1 MNVKP
6 TVLVLP
12 GWQGS
17 GSEHWQTRWE
27 RLHGYQRVDQHDW
40 LHPRRGDWLARLDEV
55 MVDTQGP
62 VVLVAHSL
70 GCALVA
76 AWAQFSRHT
85 QKVRAAL
92 LVAPPDTSQEPLR
105 SALPGWSPLVLSAL
119 PFPSVVVASTDDPY
133 CSLERSRDFAQA
145 WGSTCVD
152 VGACGHINAESDV
165 GDWPEGHSLLLP
177 WVS

>member
-17 GSEHWQTRWE
+17 GPEHWQTRWE

-85 QKVRAAL
+85 PKVRAAL
-92 LVAPPDTSQEPLR
+92 LVAPPDTSQEPLL

-152 VGACGHINAESDV
+152 VGVCGHINAESDV
-165 GDWPEGHSLLLP
+165 GDWPEGHALLLP